1 MIRRPP
7 RSTLFPYT
15 TLFRSRYD
23 QPRQRQR
30 ANFSSVKEQSTPER
44 FVVKPQMSLMG
55 RTSRV
60 SPLAIDQYHFTQL
73 ARNHSY
79 VEATPFRN
87 VIAGFQ
93 PRARSLVTSKSFR
106 GVPSGL
112 VVSQASSPLKPTTSQ
127 INSASSRMEISSPQ
141 PTLMISGESYFSSR
155 KRQAEARSST
165 CKNSRRGFPEPH
177 TTSSWALRI
186 FASCAL
192 RKSAA
197 ST

>member
-1 MIRRPP
+1 
-7 RSTLFPYT
+7 
-15 TLFRSRYD
+15 
-23 QPRQRQR
+23 
-30 ANFSSVKEQSTPER
+30 
-44 FVVKPQMSLMG
+44 MG
-55 RTSRV
+55 RTSRL

-127 INSASSRMEISSPQ
+127 INSASSRIETSSPQ
-141 PTLMISGESYFSSR
+141 PTLMISGESYFSSS
-155 KRQAEARSST
+155 KRHAEARSST
-165 CKNSRRGFPEPH
+165 CKNSRRGFPVHH
-177 TTSSWALRI
+177 TISFLSLRVL
-186 FASCAL
+186 ASCAL
-192 RKSAA
+192 RRSAGNTCDV
-197 ST
+197 SRSKLSFGP